1 MKPLRKRR
9 LIFVISIVLGLGIAV
24 GLMLYAAKQ
33 SVNLFYSPQQ
43 ISQGEAP
50 VGPLIRLGGLVVAG
64 SVSRNPE
71 NLKVRFELTDN
82 AQKVVVKYDGILPD
96 LFREGQ
102 GIVTMGHLQQNGEFE
117 ATEVLAKHDETY
129 MSPEVAKA
137 IKKAEAEA
145 KARKPSEPSKVE
157 PASVND
163 AVIPL
168 AKETPSNP

>member
-9 LIFVISIVLGLGIAV
+9 LIFVVSIVLGLGIAV

-50 VGPLIRLGGLVVAG
+50 VGPLIRLGGLVVTG

-145 KARKPSEPSKVE
+145 RARTKTAVSTAKDKAAEAAPV
-157 PASVND
+157 AND
-163 AVIPL
+163 S
-168 AKETPSNP
+168 PSNP